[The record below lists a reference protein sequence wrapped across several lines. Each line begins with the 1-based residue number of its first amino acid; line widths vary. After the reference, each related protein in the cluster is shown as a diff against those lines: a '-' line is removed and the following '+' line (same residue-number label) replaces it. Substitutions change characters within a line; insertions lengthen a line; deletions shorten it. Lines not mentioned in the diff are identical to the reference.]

1 MQNININCQTA
12 RKLCGKESCELCF
25 NKSFASHPKSQ
36 YWDYEKNGEVKPI
49 NIRRTTHK
57 KYWFICDFKKCNH
70 KFQKKI
76 SSIIHEYKT
85 SPCLYCT
92 NQRLCKDENLV
103 EKKQIFTIMNDIVG
117 YELTGMWD
125 KFLLPY
131 LECDNKCKTCYEK
144 SFASHPAA
152 KYWNYEKNEGKPRD
166 FFKSEYWDYEKNL
179 AKPTDFLWNYKKYE
193 GKPRDF
199 FKSANKKFYFNC
211 DKCKNELYTTLNN
224 ITQEK
229 LCKYCAHIELCKD
242 DDCTMCWDIMMNLFK
257 TN

>member
-25 NKSFASHPKSQ
+25 NKSFASHPKSKC
-36 YWDYEKNGEVKPI
+36 WDSEKNGEVKPI
-49 NIRRTTHK
+49 NIRLTTHK
-57 KYWFICDFKKCNH
+57 KYWFICTYCNH

-166 FFKSEYWDYEKNL
+166 FFKS
-179 AKPTDFLWNYKKYE
+179 
-193 GKPRDF
+193 
-199 FKSANKKFYFNC
+199 ANKKFYFNC

-242 DDCTMCWDIMMNLFK
+242 DDCTMCWDIMMNLLK